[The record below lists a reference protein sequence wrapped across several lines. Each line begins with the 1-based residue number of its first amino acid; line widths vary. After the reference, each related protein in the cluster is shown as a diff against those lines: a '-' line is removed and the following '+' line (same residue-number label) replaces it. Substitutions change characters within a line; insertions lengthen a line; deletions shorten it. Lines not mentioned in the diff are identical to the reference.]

1 MVKLFRPLSIVT
13 AALVSL
19 CFSPLAAANG
29 GHFMVDD
36 AAITPPR
43 TCQLEIWGTRQ
54 SPDTVMTLNPA
65 CNILGG
71 SEWSL
76 PVEYDTVNSETRA
89 VGLEYKTVL
98 FNRSRGPAI
107 GVSGG
112 AMYQR
117 ANSSVSEI
125 FVNVPISWQITD
137 PLTLHLNGGA
147 LHDRELDDTYA
158 TWGLAGTLKTISGP
172 VLIAEFSDNDR
183 YDPIYGVG
191 ARFTIGST
199 RWTLDMGVS
208 RDTHLEETAYTLG
221 VNIPRLF

>member
-1 MVKLFRPLSIVT
+1 MVKHFRPLSVAV
-13 AALVSL
+13 AALVGWCL
-19 CFSPLAAANG
+19 SPMVAANG

-43 TCQLEIWGTRQ
+43 TCQLETWVTRQ
-54 SPDTVMTLNPA
+54 SPDTAVTVNPA

-76 PVEYDTVNSETRA
+76 PIEYDTVNSETRA

-98 FNRSRGPAI
+98 FHPNRGPAI
-107 GVSGG
+107 AVSGG

-117 ANSSVSEI
+117 ADSAVRDI
-125 FVNVPISWQITD
+125 YLNVPVSWQIID

-147 LHDRELDDTYA
+147 MHERDLDDTYA
-158 TWGLAGTLKTISGP
+158 TWGLAATLKTISGP
-172 VLIAEFSDNDR
+172 VLIAEFTDNDR

-199 RWTLDMGVS
+199 RWTLDLGVAHDS
-208 RDTHLEETAYTLG
+208 HLEENAYTLG
-221 VNIPRLF
+221 INIPRLF